1 MLSSFLKP
9 TTPIPRYICRRPANT
24 HLFIYK
30 ADEGHFLIMTMSYT
44 FVALTIL
51 GRKRQTQKFVDAPG
65 TLHRTAFSVFRAD
78 REMQEY
84 RKTNQGPGKVK
95 CLVRLH
101 EMVR

>member
-9 TTPIPRYICRRPANT
+9 TTPIPRYICRREVESRRPANT

-78 REMQEY
+78 R
-84 RKTNQGPGKVK
+84 
-95 CLVRLH
+95 
-101 EMVR
+101 